1 MERTKVLVHIVD
13 ISGFEGRDPIE
24 DFDMINEELQM
35 FNEKLAGKPQL
46 VVGNK
51 IDLIADQ
58 EQIKEFTDAITARGY
73 EVCIMSTATKEGV
86 DDVLLQI
93 SKLLETAE
101 EVEIFDEEDYYAEE
115 EYTPVEDIKV
125 YKKEG
130 VFYVEGADIEK
141 LLYSV
146 HFEDMESI
154 RFFQRALEKNGVF
167 AQLRKL
173 GVEDGDL
180 VKIYDLEFDYFE

>member
-1 MERTKVLVHIVD
+1 
-13 ISGFEGRDPIE
+13 
-24 DFDMINEELQM
+24 
-35 FNEKLAGKPQL
+35 
-46 VVGNK
+46 
-51 IDLIADQ
+51 
-58 EQIKEFTDAITARGY
+58 
-73 EVCIMSTATKEGV
+73 MSTATKEGV